1 MISGDLNKLE
11 ISFLIVNQKNQF
23 KLFNPV
29 GVASGDTKKP
39 KFENRILILRS
50 IACNIKYI
58 QDMPSVLLL
67 EKSRVTK
74 KNGDIVFSNVD
85 PQWSLVVNCTKQ
97 TLLNYG
103 PWYDRQREQ
112 LWRYFFPPTYE
123 SYEPQENN
131 RRQISKFDFF
141 LNLKDNTNS
150 EINLIFSSN
159 MSDIQDKKL
168 VSFVLIEIEIF
179 LELFF
184 FLKN

>member
-1 MISGDLNKLE
+1 M
-11 ISFLIVNQKNQF
+11 
-23 KLFNPV
+23 
-29 GVASGDTKKP
+29 
-39 KFENRILILRS
+39 
-50 IACNIKYI
+50 
-58 QDMPSVLLL
+58 
-67 EKSRVTK
+67 TK